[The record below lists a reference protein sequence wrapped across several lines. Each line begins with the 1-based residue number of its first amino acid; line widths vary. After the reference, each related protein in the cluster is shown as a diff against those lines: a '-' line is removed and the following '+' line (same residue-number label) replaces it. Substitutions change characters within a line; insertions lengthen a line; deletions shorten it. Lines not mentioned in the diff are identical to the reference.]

1 MLTLEIDP
9 KNKTMYLS
17 TNDRHL
23 MLKGIQFLAKEYH
36 KLETRGQMERT
47 ILDFIETKEKME

>member
-1 MLTLEIDP
+1 MLLLEIKPDEG
-9 KNKTMYLS
+9 TIFLS

-36 KLETRGQMERT
+36 KLETRDQMERT
-47 ILDFIETKEKME
+47 VLDFIEVEDKVE